1 LQRSASVNGAHA
13 CLQLSA
19 QRLKLE
25 AREDEN
31 RRLKARVRELEI
43 QVRLPLSSPRTAEPA
58 QLALL

>member
-1 LQRSASVNGAHA
+1 
-13 CLQLSA
+13 LQLSA

-31 RRLKARVRELEI
+31 WRLKARVRELEI